1 MVLFVLSWRLG
12 PVLAAVIIAT
22 AFTAAV
28 YKGQTR
34 VVERENAEAAAAMSN
49 VASQAFESIT
59 TVRCP
64 PLGADPTHLQPLLQ
78 LRGQKAFI

>member
-12 PVLAAVIIAT
+12 PMLAAVIITT

-34 VVERENAEAAAAMSN
+34 AVERENAEAAAAMSN

-64 PLGADPTHLQPLLQ
+64 PLGLIPHVCGHQDAVT
-78 LRGQKAFI
+78 AA